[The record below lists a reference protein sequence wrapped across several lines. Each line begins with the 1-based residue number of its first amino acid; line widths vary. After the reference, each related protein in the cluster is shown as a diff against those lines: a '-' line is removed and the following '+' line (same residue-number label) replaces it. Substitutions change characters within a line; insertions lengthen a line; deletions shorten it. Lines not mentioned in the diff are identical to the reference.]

1 MTQELKNVI
10 FGALD
15 QFNNE
20 QLSVNWQSVVDNEEL
35 MQVVDEIK
43 NRIMHNYA
51 LLPGITPA
59 SKEALLGKLA
69 VAHAQLADAYGN
81 QNREAFFKA
90 GKELENLIRQALKSG
105 DVLTHAKK
113 RYDEYAKIE
122 MLMHE
127 GEEPELSQEKLDYL
141 RPVFLALDVFALGTI
156 ETAIEEE
163 AQEAL
168 IEDENEDDYEFG
180 IED

>member
-1 MTQELKNVI
+1 MTQELKNII
-10 FGALD
+10 FSALE

-20 QLSVNWQSVVDNEEL
+20 QLSINWQAVLDNEEL

-51 LLPGITPA
+51 LTPGITPA
-59 SKEALLGKLA
+59 AKEALLGKLA
-69 VAHAQLADAYGN
+69 VTHAQLADAYGN
-81 QNREAFFKA
+81 QNKEAFFKA
-90 GKELENLIRQALKSG
+90 GNELENLIRQVLKS
-105 DVLTHAKK
+105 DDILTHAKK

-122 MLMHE
+122 LLMHE

-141 RPVFLALDVFALGTI
+141 RPVFLSLDVFALITI
-156 ETAIEEE
+156 ETSLEEE
-163 AQEAL
+163 SQEAL